1 MMGVY
6 CLTCGEL
13 LSENNETGYYGSCHA
28 SLMGSQQN
36 LDAGQ
41 TSRRI
46 ATLVEL
52 YQRYLD
58 EDGDPT
64 IAAMQMG
71 LGAGELA
78 EVQRL
83 HAERFGSD
91 YS

>member
-6 CLTCGEL
+6 CLACGEL
-13 LSENNETGYYGSCHA
+13 LSENNETGYCGSCHA

-46 ATLVEL
+46 ATLVEV
-52 YQRYLD
+52 YREYLQ
-58 EDGDPT
+58 EGGDP
-64 IAAMQMG
+64 IFAAMQMG

-83 HAERFGSD
+83 HADRFGSD